1 MYDPKSRQADDFIN
15 HQEIEDTLAY
25 AEEHKSDR
33 ALIESLI
40 NKSLTFKGLTHRE
53 AAVLLACDLPDCNEK
68 IMQAAIKVKEH
79 IYGKRIVLFAS
90 TPAHTARTTPKT
102 RTSSA
107 RSSPRTISAVR

>member
-40 NKSLTFKGLTHRE
+40 NKSR
-53 AAVLLACDLPDCNEK
+53 
-68 IMQAAIKVKEH
+68 
-79 IYGKRIVLFAS
+79 LFVHS
-90 TPAHTARTTPKT
+90 CG
-102 RTSSA
+102 
-107 RSSPRTISAVR
+107 

>member
-40 NKSLTFKGLTHRE
+40 NKSLTFKGLTAKGR
-53 AAVLLACDLPDCNEK
+53 
-68 IMQAAIKVKEH
+68 
-79 IYGKRIVLFAS
+79 FFW
-90 TPAHTARTTPKT
+90 PATFPTAMKKSCRPQL
-102 RTSSA
+102 R
-107 RSSPRTISAVR
+107 

>member
-40 NKSLTFKGLTHRE
+40 NKSLTFKGSPPT
-53 AAVLLACDLPDCNEK
+53 A
-68 IMQAAIKVKEH
+68 
-79 IYGKRIVLFAS
+79 KRRCFW
-90 TPAHTARTTPKT
+90 PATFPTAMKKSCRPQL
-102 RTSSA
+102 R
-107 RSSPRTISAVR
+107 